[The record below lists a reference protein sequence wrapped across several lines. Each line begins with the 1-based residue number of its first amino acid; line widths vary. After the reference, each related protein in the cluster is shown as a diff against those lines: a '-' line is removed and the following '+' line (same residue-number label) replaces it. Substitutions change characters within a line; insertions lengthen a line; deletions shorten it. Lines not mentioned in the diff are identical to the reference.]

1 MSFGQNL
8 QFLRK
13 MRHKMTQEAIAEKLN
28 VSRQT
33 VSKWE
38 QDLAYPEMDKLLEI
52 CELFSCTLDRLV
64 REDMNVADEH
74 YSDIRCEWVEPFRY
88 VRYAV
93 ISCEPEDDA
102 KEHIVRLASKLGV
115 ESPRI
120 IGWDFPVVS
129 QEQINVF
136 NMHGY
141 AAALILDD
149 SIKNIE
155 GAEII
160 YQGRQQYAVIT
171 IRQPFEAPF
180 HLIPNAYKAL
190 MTYMDANGIQPKHEN
205 IIPCFEK
212 EYVIDDIDYMDVYI
226 AIE

>member
-13 MRHKMTQEAIAEKLN
+13 MRNGMTQEALAEKLN

-38 QDLAYPEMDKLLEI
+38 QGSVYPEMDKLLELR
-52 CELFSCTLDRLV
+52 ELFSCTLDELV
-64 REDMNVADEH
+64 AEDMSLADEH
-74 YSDIRCEWVEPFRY
+74 YSDIRCEWVEQFRY
-88 VRYAV
+88 IQYAV
-93 ISCEPEDDA
+93 VSIEPEDDA
-102 KEHIVRLASKLGV
+102 KGRMERYASMLGIS
-115 ESPRI
+115 EPRI

-129 QEQINVF
+129 QEQINVY

-149 SIKNIE
+149 DITCVS
-155 GAEII
+155 GAEMI
-160 YQGRQQYAVIT
+160 RQERQRYAVIT
-171 IRQPFEAPF
+171 IKQPFEAPF
-180 HLIPNAYKAL
+180 HLIPNAYKTL
-190 MTYMDANGIQPKHEN
+190 MAYMNTNSLSPKHEGV
-205 IIPCFEK
+205 IPCFEK
-212 EYVIDDIDYMDVYI
+212 EYIIDGIDYMDVYI